1 MSKNEGINIECKV
14 LDYLKTLN
22 TKGTNDDYM
31 HEFIVES
38 LIPIFNPLTKKQ
50 YQEIS
55 EVWPCFFL
63 TRELLNSL
71 DYKIDD
77 IEIESNF
84 NYLLKFNK
92 EALLYDPFN
101 KIILSTNSDDSIY
114 NPINHS
120 IMNLI
125 RTFSQTINKN
135 KNLDSLL
142 FIEDIKKDLVGSK
155 REAPY
160 QSVLDHNEQYYCKDL
175 VVFTLNEPCVMCSM
189 ALSNFYYK

>member
-92 EALLYDPFN
+92 KALLYDPYN
-101 KIILSTNSDDSIY
+101 KIILSTICEDSIY
-114 NPINHS
+114 NP
-120 IMNLI
+120 
-125 RTFSQTINKN
+125 
-135 KNLDSLL
+135 
-142 FIEDIKKDLVGSK
+142 
-155 REAPY
+155 
-160 QSVLDHNEQYYCKDL
+160 
-175 VVFTLNEPCVMCSM
+175 
-189 ALSNFYYK
+189 